1 MSATPTDTPEKTVSA
16 GEDDVRQYMQEIRAY
31 PLLTVEEER
40 ALARRCAQGDE
51 EAIRA
56 LVNANLRLVVSIAKE
71 YTGRG
76 VPLMDL
82 IQEGS
87 IGLLAAAKKFDYT
100 RELRFSTY
108 ATKWIRQ
115 SVGRCLAQHSG
126 VIRVPTHTGEK
137 MRKVLA
143 TQNRL
148 AQELERAPTEAEIAE
163 STGLTGEQVRKLLD
177 LVPET
182 CSLDAPTGE
191 DGDTSLGGLLRD
203 STVEGPGEGSGPPGV
218 GNHHADPSGPVAGA
232 AAEIG
237 VHALRP
243 GGRRVPFSGR
253 NWQGIRCFP
262 GTGQANRR
270 PGHGKAAADGHEAGI
285 GGFSGMRTL
294 DVDFGDSSFE
304 LAIARL
310 KAGDSFPAGRFLTL
324 LEGEDEEAVE
334 AAFDTLAERG
344 IRLELSGIPKASP
357 TGSSAARLHLEE
369 KLAKSENI
377 AEDLPEEDPL
387 RLYLEELSRAEGDPV
402 GEMLPKVVAL
412 AREYVG
418 YGVLLMDLIQE
429 GNLALW
435 EAMASEGN
443 AEEAARQGMIKAV
456 TMQGPCQRRGQ
467 QNAPGFGKIPCGGRA
482 APGPAGPDAPAGRDR
497 PGGGDFAGG
506 SLYGVQ
512 NV

>member
-1 MSATPTDTPEKTVSA
+1 MSATTTDTPEKTVSA

-163 STGLTGEQVRKLLD
+163 STGLTVEQVRKLLD

-203 STVEGPGEGSGPPGV
+203 STVEAPEKEVVRQELETTMQTLLDQLPERQRKLVSMRFGLEDGV
-218 GNHHADPSGPVAGA
+218 CHSLD
-232 AAEIG
+232 EIG
-237 VHALRP
+237 RELGVSRERAR
-243 GGRRVPFSGR
+243 
-253 NWQGIRCFP
+253 QIE
-262 GTGQANRR
+262 GQA
-270 PGHGKAAADGHEAGI
+270 
-285 GGFSGMRTL
+285 M
-294 DVDFGDSSFE
+294 
-304 LAIARL
+304 
-310 KAGDSFPAGRFLTL
+310 
-324 LEGEDEEAVE
+324 
-334 AAFDTLAERG
+334 
-344 IRLELSGIPKASP
+344 
-357 TGSSAARLHLEE
+357 E
-369 KLAKSENI
+369 KLRQMGMKQGL
-377 AEDLPEEDPL
+377 EDF
-387 RLYLEELSRAEGDPV
+387 LE
-402 GEMLPKVVAL
+402 
-412 AREYVG
+412 
-418 YGVLLMDLIQE
+418 
-429 GNLALW
+429 
-435 EAMASEGN
+435 
-443 AEEAARQGMIKAV
+443 
-456 TMQGPCQRRGQ
+456 
-467 QNAPGFGKIPCGGRA
+467 
-482 APGPAGPDAPAGRDR
+482 
-497 PGGGDFAGG
+497 
-506 SLYGVQ
+506 
-512 NV
+512 

>member
-31 PLLTVEEER
+31 PLLTAEEER
-40 ALARRCAQGDE
+40 ELARRCAQGDE

-148 AQELERAPTEAEIAE
+148 TQELERTPTEAEIAE
-163 STGLTGEQVRKLLD
+163 STGLTAEQVRKLLD

-203 STVEGPGEGSGPPGV
+203 STEKEVVRQELETTMQTLLDQLPERQRKLVSMRFGLEDGV
-218 GNHHADPSGPVAGA
+218 CHSLD
-232 AAEIG
+232 EIG
-237 VHALRP
+237 REFGVSRERAR
-243 GGRRVPFSGR
+243 
-253 NWQGIRCFP
+253 QIE
-262 GTGQANRR
+262 GQA
-270 PGHGKAAADGHEAGI
+270 
-285 GGFSGMRTL
+285 M
-294 DVDFGDSSFE
+294 
-304 LAIARL
+304 
-310 KAGDSFPAGRFLTL
+310 
-324 LEGEDEEAVE
+324 
-334 AAFDTLAERG
+334 
-344 IRLELSGIPKASP
+344 
-357 TGSSAARLHLEE
+357 E
-369 KLAKSENI
+369 KLRQMGMKQGL
-377 AEDLPEEDPL
+377 EDF
-387 RLYLEELSRAEGDPV
+387 LE
-402 GEMLPKVVAL
+402 
-412 AREYVG
+412 
-418 YGVLLMDLIQE
+418 
-429 GNLALW
+429 
-435 EAMASEGN
+435 
-443 AEEAARQGMIKAV
+443 
-456 TMQGPCQRRGQ
+456 
-467 QNAPGFGKIPCGGRA
+467 
-482 APGPAGPDAPAGRDR
+482 
-497 PGGGDFAGG
+497 
-506 SLYGVQ
+506 
-512 NV
+512 